1 MTRGR
6 GTTVS
11 SAGRIAYSFPE
22 IQTIVLR
29 PRQPTDNRRLKAI
42 ASPLVAHA
50 AGPDG
55 TLTLNLFDSQ
65 VDVRVIATAI
75 RFPTVSKDEQFVILD
90 ETGLASAVDA
100 DAPGSAT
107 PLELWLSVPG
117 QADDAVMLELGR
129 PPFADFESTSR
140 RDLLERRA
148 QDPLARAVGYTLRV
162 AALLALVLAVIGV
175 WVTLLGEL
183 RDERGDFFD
192 LEAQGVGPSTL
203 RWHLRLRTYAVFV
216 FGSVGGLL
224 LGVVL
229 ARLVVSLVQ
238 ISVTATLP
246 DPALVFEPG
255 WRSVGLTLAAFT
267 VAAGL
272 AAELSVRRAFRGE
285 TPERASWTLE

>member
-1 MTRGR
+1 
-6 GTTVS
+6 
-11 SAGRIAYSFPE
+11 
-22 IQTIVLR
+22 
-29 PRQPTDNRRLKAI
+29 
-42 ASPLVAHA
+42 
-50 AGPDG
+50 
-55 TLTLNLFDSQ
+55 
-65 VDVRVIATAI
+65 
-75 RFPTVSKDEQFVILD
+75 
-90 ETGLASAVDA
+90 
-100 DAPGSAT
+100 
-107 PLELWLSVPG
+107 
-117 QADDAVMLELGR
+117 
-129 PPFADFESTSR
+129 
-140 RDLLERRA
+140 
-148 QDPLARAVGYTLRV
+148 
-162 AALLALVLAVIGV
+162 
-175 WVTLLGEL
+175 VTLLGEL

-246 DPALVFEPG
+246 DPPLVFEPG

-272 AAELSVRRAFRGE
+272 TAELSVRRAFRGE